1 MELNGIICMRKPKGF
16 TSFDVIAKMRGI
28 LKLKRLGHAG
38 TLDPMA
44 EGVLPVFAG
53 RATMAC
59 DMLPDH
65 DKVYRGGFRLGL
77 VTDTQDITGNVTAEY
92 AYNSVSEEKIKSVL
106 SGFMGDI
113 MQIPPMYSA
122 VSVNGQRLYDL
133 ARQNITVER
142 EPRPITVYRL
152 ELLSYDENVGE
163 GVLEISCSKGTYIR
177 TLIND
182 IGEKLG
188 TGAVMTSLT
197 RTSACGFTLDNC
209 IGFEELQQEADC
221 GGDFSGFILPI
232 EKVFEYLPEIRLTHH
247 EERLY
252 RNGIKLDVKR
262 VCYQGEWGRV
272 RIYGTE
278 GFIGTADIDPSGVI
292 KVGKTFVLPTNNDSY
307 NGGVCTALGLFDG
320 VHKGHRA
327 VLSAARTEADRLG
340 IRMAVFSFRTAGV
353 TSKGLSG
360 SCIMT
365 EEEKTRRLRE
375 VGADYIFSPDFESMK
390 NMSAESFVK
399 NVLLRR
405 MKTECVVCGED
416 FRFGKGAECG
426 AEELREICG
435 KYGISVI
442 TASAVNDENG
452 EKISSGNIRRLI
464 SEGRVS
470 EAARLMGGYVTVDM
484 PVIDGNRLGR
494 TMGVP
499 TINQQF
505 PKEQQQ
511 PAFGVYAAKAFID
524 GKIYR
529 GIANVGVKPTVTDCG
544 QVLCETY
551 LFDFNEEIYGKR
563 VRLSLIEFIRKERKF
578 SGIDELKAQIS
589 SDIKMAEK
597 LFAEE

>member
-65 DKVYRGGFRLGL
+65 DKIYRGGFKLGL
-77 VTDTQDITGNVTAEY
+77 VTDTQDITGNVT
-92 AYNSVSEEKIKSVL
+92 EEKGYTPVSREEIETVIADFR
-106 SGFMGDI
+106 GNI

-152 ELLSYDENVGE
+152 ELLSFDDKKGE

-188 TGAVMTSLT
+188 MGAVMTSLI
-197 RTSACGFTLDNC
+197 RTSACGFSLDNC
-209 IGFEELQQEADC
+209 IGFEELQQEADR
-221 GGDFSGFILPI
+221 GGDFSKFLLPI

-262 VCYQGEWGRV
+262 VCYRGEPGRV
-272 RIYGTE
+272 RIYGSE

-292 KVGKTFVLPTNNDSY
+292 KVGKTFVLPEKNDNY

-320 VHKGHRA
+320 VHKGHKK
-327 VLSAARTEADRLG
+327 VLSAARSEADRLG

-360 SCIMT
+360 SCIIT
-365 EEEKTRRLRE
+365 EAEKLRRLKE
-375 VGADYIFSPDFESMK
+375 AGADHIFSPDFESMK
-390 NMSAESFVK
+390 NMSAEDFVK

-405 MKTECVVCGED
+405 MRTECVVCGED

-435 KYGISVI
+435 RYGISVI
-442 TASAVNDENG
+442 TASAVNDETG
-452 EKISSGNIRRLI
+452 EKISSGAIRRLI

-470 EAARLMGGYVTVDM
+470 DAALLMGEYVTVDM
-484 PVIDGNRLGR
+484 PVINGNKIGR

-505 PKEQQQ
+505 PDEQQQ
-511 PAFGVYAAKAFID
+511 PKHGVYAAEALID
-524 GKIYR
+524 GKIYK
-529 GIANVGVKPTVTDCG
+529 GIANVGVKPTVTDNG

-551 LFDFNEEIYGKR
+551 LFDFDEEIYGKR
-563 VRLSLIEFIRKERKF
+563 VRLSLIGFIRTERKF

-589 SDIKMAEK
+589 SDIER
-597 LFAEE
+597 AEEIFAGE